1 LFVKRSVSPQCL
13 NIHYFFLFSGT
24 ICVHF
29 CRYMY
34 HIQYLT
40 TIKIFVIFFKLKLKN
55 NMCMNELNFF
65 RDTVNISL
73 EWVRYCNRKQLT
85 VVSYNLMILD
95 IKVDFYNVY
104 FSLIKQFNYCTHLET
119 GKKYSVTNF
128 FNFFL
133 PTKAELNLVLHHYYS
148 IIL

>member
-1 LFVKRSVSPQCL
+1 MLYFCAQIFFTAWTNFYHVVK
-13 NIHYFFLFSGT
+13 FLFYCLLKGQFHPNVSIFILFLFYGT
-24 ICVHF
+24 ACVHF

-40 TIKIFVIFFKLKLKN
+40 TSKIFVIFFKLKLKN
-55 NMCMNELNFF
+55 NMCMNELILF

-73 EWVRYCNRKQLT
+73 EWVRYCNRNQLT

-104 FSLIKQFNYCTHLET
+104 FSW
-119 GKKYSVTNF
+119 
-128 FNFFL
+128 
-133 PTKAELNLVLHHYYS
+133 
-148 IIL
+148 

>member
-1 LFVKRSVSPQCL
+1 MSQYSF
-13 NIHYFFLFSGT
+13 FFLFYGT
-24 ICVHF
+24 ACVHF

-55 NMCMNELNFF
+55 NMCMNELILF

-73 EWVRYCNRKQLT
+73 EWVRYSNRKQLT

-104 FSLIKQFNYCTHLET
+104 FSLIKQFNYNCTHLEM
-119 GKKYSVTNF
+119 GKKYSVTVIFLIF
-128 FNFFL
+128 FYQQRQN
-133 PTKAELNLVLHHYYS
+133 
-148 IIL
+148 